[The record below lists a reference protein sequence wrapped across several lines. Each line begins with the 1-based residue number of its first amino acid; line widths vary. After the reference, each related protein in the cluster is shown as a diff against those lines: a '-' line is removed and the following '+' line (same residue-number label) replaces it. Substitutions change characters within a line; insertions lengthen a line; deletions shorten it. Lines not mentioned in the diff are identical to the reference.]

1 MTSTRKLPS
10 WVSTEVRGFFKEEVM
25 KKLGPQH
32 VQSTTWLSSWKPK
45 DVHAKMYFS
54 YITKNDDEFVSRSK
68 SFKTAE
74 LGPSP
79 KKCVICN
86 KRFLLP
92 TWVCF
97 TYKYKDGITKEEIND
112 SKHLACIYHYEC
124 KGVFNDRK
132 QKNEKEYKETDDFD
146 ESEFEENFEELYI
159 IV

>member
-10 WVSTEVRGFFKEEVM
+10 WVSTEERGLFKEEVM

-112 SKHLACIYHYEC
+112 SKHLACITTMNVR
-124 KGVFNDRK
+124 VFLMIENKRMKKNIKK
-132 QKNEKEYKETDDFD
+132 QMILMNLNLKKILKNFI
-146 ESEFEENFEELYI
+146 L
-159 IV
+159 